1 MADPTIGAS
10 TDTFNMSTA
19 SKQLNSDSTSLVD
32 LKAEVSRKRNEAL
45 QNKAHGRHKANVSS
59 EQKTTNIWS
68 KSNIGVIKRS
78 MEAAEQERKERMK
91 VQASLEQKAA
101 IYDRLKKGQYV
112 DKDSVFLV
120 DFEDDTQDEAK
131 NEDEEWV
138 EYVDALGRTRTCMK
152 SELTEMKSRD
162 LETFG
167 ETGQVEVEQSLLSED
182 MRREM
187 LRQKWEEEEEENLK
201 KPNLHYKDI
210 LYDEARTHG
219 AAFYNFSRNE
229 AERIEQ
235 MDNLEMLHQ
244 ETLESRTKKEAS
256 KAKREAMLAARLKK
270 VRDRKRLKMGLPV
283 KPDEEL
289 PAAAVVFHTD
299 NEKKELSIEDSVMEN
314 LRTIRQVQEADKL
327 RKNIVREWDVGKEG
341 VSGQAT
347 NQEEFKEKLK
357 INMERKV
364 LNQQEWVDTKRKER
378 VNEFAPPIN
387 YDKKSA
393 GGGRAFQKLQ
403 KKSYTSV
410 APPKSFE
417 DEYQA
422 STSKVAGND
431 FSTNS
436 ISSWSSPSRPK
447 ASIVQNDPISQN
459 IQYEGG
465 FNPYASS
472 CSRTKK
478 MSLQARL
485 SLHEEFNER
494 DELANQNQGGV
505 AIPPPMEM
513 NYFNNGQNGKK
524 GSKKSGRNH
533 DQMAEAFLQ
542 GLNSLKRPHDPEEE
556 TDSD

>member
-1 MADPTIGAS
+1 MEIFRKMADPAMGAS
-10 TDTFNMSTA
+10 ADTFNMSTA

-59 EQKTTNIWS
+59 AQKTTNIWS

-78 MEAAEQERKERMK
+78 VEAAEQERKERMK

-101 IYDRLKKGQYV
+101 IYDQLKKGQYV

-120 DFEDDTQDEAK
+120 DFEDATHEAK

-167 ETGQVEVEQSLLSED
+167 ETGQVEAEQSLLSED

-244 ETLESRTKKEAS
+244 ETLDSRTKKEAS

-289 PAAAVVFHTD
+289 PPHSDVLRTD

-314 LRTIRQVQEADKL
+314 LRTLRQVEEDKL

-364 LNQQEWVDTKRKER
+364 LNQQEWVDKKRKER

-387 YDKKSA
+387 YDKKGA
-393 GGGRAFQKLQ
+393 GGGARAASSQKQQ
-403 KKSYTSV
+403 KKSYASV
-410 APPKSFE
+410 APPKNFE
-417 DEYQA
+417 TDYQA
-422 STSKVAGND
+422 STSKV
-431 FSTNS
+431 TNS
-436 ISSWSSPSRPK
+436 FSSPSIPT
-447 ASIVQNDPISQN
+447 VQNDPISQN

-472 CSRTKK
+472 CSKTKK

-494 DELANQNQGGV
+494 DEISNQNTGGV

-513 NYFNNGQNGKK
+513 NYFNSGQNVKK
-524 GSKKSGRNH
+524 GPKKSGRNH

-542 GLNSLKRPHDPEEE
+542 GLNSLKKRPHSPEEE